1 MASIFDKIVEDRIQ
15 EAFRNGEFDNLPSQ
29 GKPINLDYWAS
40 LPESIRAGYMLLKNN
55 GFVPEEVQ
63 LLKDIDELR
72 DRLAGC
78 SDPEEKAKLQ
88 KKLEETKLK
97 YNLIAELKKRSPK

>member
-1 MASIFDKIVEDRIQ
+1 MFSIFEKIVEDRIQ
-15 EAFRNGEFDNLPSQ
+15 EAIRNGEFDNLPSR

-40 LPESIRAGYMLLKNN
+40 LPEEIRAGYMLLRNN
-55 GFVPEEVQ
+55 GFAPEEVQ

-72 DRLAGC
+72 ERLAC
-78 SDPEEKAKLQ
+78 CISQDAKVGIS

-97 YNLIAELKKRSPK
+97 YNLIMELRKRKNK

>member
-1 MASIFDKIVEDRIQ
+1 MSSIFDRIVEDRIQ
-15 EAFRNGEFDNLPSQ
+15 EAMRNGEFDNLSAR

-40 LPESIRAGYMLLKNN
+40 LPEGIRAGYMVLKNN

-63 LLKDIDELR
+63 LLKDIDELH
-72 DRLAGC
+72 DQLASC
-78 SDPEEKAKLQ
+78 PSHEAKEGIS

-97 YNLIAELKKRSPK
+97 YNLILELKKRK

>member
-1 MASIFDKIVEDRIQ
+1 MSSIFDKIVEDRIQ

-40 LPESIRAGYMLLKNN
+40 LPEGIRAGYMLLKNA

-72 DRLAGC
+72 DQLAC
-78 SDPEEKAKLQ
+78 CCNPEEKIRIH
-88 KKLEETKLK
+88 KKLEETKLN
-97 YNLIAELKKRSPK
+97 YNLIMELKKRKT